1 MSNPINIPK
10 SGKITERVS
19 RSCPTNFVFYN
30 KNRVNNYN
38 SSFYSIKNFGIS
50 NSLKSVGSLSMSPI
64 LCGGMLSSKFS
75 TTSSNISLGNN
86 SGSSSLINYENKIM
100 DNSVNSNN
108 SSILLSYMNQY
119 MSDDS
124 EPEENDSFKYSDHD
138 ISNDVFIMDEDKYD
152 EDNPFTY
159 ETFSNVAI
167 SLMKQNETN

>member
-10 SGKITERVS
+10 SGKRTERVS

-30 KNRVNNYN
+30 KNDKNSYN
-38 SSFYSIKNFGIS
+38 SLFYSMKNLGIS

-64 LCGGMLSSKFS
+64 LCGGMLSSEFS

-86 SGSSSLINYENKIM
+86 SGFSSLNNYENKIM
-100 DNSVNSNN
+100 DNSVNSND

-124 EPEENDSFKYSDHD
+124 EHEENDSLKRFNPD
-138 ISNDVFIMDEDKYD
+138 ISNDAFIMDEDKYD
-152 EDNPFTY
+152 EDFPFTF
-159 ETFSNVAI
+159 ETFLNVAKSI
-167 SLMKQNETN
+167 MKQNETN